1 VNKEYIS
8 KRKDIMII
16 DDNEKTVTCRI
27 CGENSSRIY
36 GKHLKFKHNMTSKEY
51 RKLFP
56 DAPLSSK
63 SDLKNT
69 TKNSGKHMK
78 QEKYKK
84 MFSEMFSG
92 ENNPNHTSRATEE
105 ERKSRSPFSKKFI
118 KYENVENLEEH
129 ISDFAKKALKN
140 RIGSTT
146 IEYFI
151 QKGLSEDNARKELK
165 ERQTTFSLEKC
176 IEKYGESEGRLRWL
190 KRQERWQKNLLENGN
205 MKCGFS
211 RISQELFHEIFRH
224 MDYNESQNIYYATK
238 NREYFISIKKF
249 GFFSYDYVDVSRRKI
264 IEYNG
269 DSYHANPK
277 KYESSDY
284 PHPFYKENGPTAQE
298 IWTKDKLKRE
308 VAESQGFEVLII
320 WDSEYRKDK
329 KKIIE
334 QCLNFLNS

>member
-1 VNKEYIS
+1 VKKEYIS

-176 IEKYGESEGRLRWL
+176 IEKYGEEMGRLRWIE
-190 KRQERWQKNLLENGN
+190 RQEKWLNSYKKVNYS
-205 MKCGFS
+205 K
-211 RISQELFHEIFRH
+211 ISQELFIGLYFKLKENKFNEKVYFAKLDPNGLIHKLNKNYEFRLKLNKSFIVPDFFIPNINLIIEFDGTYYH
-224 MDYNESQNIYYATK
+224 RNTSENKKREEVRDKNIKHSGYEVIHVKESDYIKDK
-238 NREYFISIKKF
+238 N
-249 GFFSYDYVDVSRRKI
+249 KI
-264 IEYNG
+264 INDLFEIIM
-269 DSYHANPK
+269 K
-277 KYESSDY
+277 KY
-284 PHPFYKENGPTAQE
+284 
-298 IWTKDKLKRE
+298 
-308 VAESQGFEVLII
+308 
-320 WDSEYRKDK
+320 K
-329 KKIIE
+329 K
-334 QCLNFLNS
+334 NHV

>member
-320 WDSEYRKDK
+320 WDSEYRKYPQQTLQK
-329 KKIIE
+329 CIE
-334 QCLNFLNS
+334 FING

>member
-1 VNKEYIS
+1 
-8 KRKDIMII
+8 MII

-176 IEKYGESEGRLRWL
+176 IEKYGEEMGRLRWIE
-190 KRQERWQKNLLENGN
+190 RQEKWLNSYKKVNYS
-205 MKCGFS
+205 K
-211 RISQELFHEIFRH
+211 ISQELFIGLYFKLKENKFNEKVYFAKLDPNGLIHKLNKNYEFRLKLNKSFIVPDFFIPNINLIIEFDGTYYH
-224 MDYNESQNIYYATK
+224 RNTSENKKREEVRDKNIKHSGYEVIHVKESDYIKDK
-238 NREYFISIKKF
+238 N
-249 GFFSYDYVDVSRRKI
+249 KI
-264 IEYNG
+264 INDLFEIIM
-269 DSYHANPK
+269 K
-277 KYESSDY
+277 KY
-284 PHPFYKENGPTAQE
+284 
-298 IWTKDKLKRE
+298 
-308 VAESQGFEVLII
+308 
-320 WDSEYRKDK
+320 K
-329 KKIIE
+329 K
-334 QCLNFLNS
+334 NHV

>member
-176 IEKYGESEGRLRWL
+176 IEKYGEEMGRLRWIE
-190 KRQERWQKNLLENGN
+190 RQEKWLNSYKKVNYS
-205 MKCGFS
+205 K
-211 RISQELFHEIFRH
+211 ISQELFIGLYFKLKENKFNEKVYFAKLDPNGLIHKLNKNYEFRLKLNKSFIVPDFFIPNINLIIEFDGTYYH
-224 MDYNESQNIYYATK
+224 RNTSENKKREEVRDKNIKHSGYEVIHVKESDYIKDK
-238 NREYFISIKKF
+238 N
-249 GFFSYDYVDVSRRKI
+249 KI
-264 IEYNG
+264 INDFIPIGY
-269 DSYHANPK
+269 
-277 KYESSDY
+277 SSL
-284 PHPFYKENGPTAQE
+284 Q
-298 IWTKDKLKRE
+298 
-308 VAESQGFEVLII
+308 
-320 WDSEYRKDK
+320 
-329 KKIIE
+329 
-334 QCLNFLNS
+334 

>member
-1 VNKEYIS
+1 MV
-8 KRKDIMII
+8 I

-36 GKHLKFKHNMTSKEY
+36 GKHLKFKHNMKSEEY
-51 RKLFP
+51 KKLFP
-56 DAPLSSK
+56 GAPLSSK

-78 QEKYKK
+78 EEKYKK

-92 ENNPNHTSRATEE
+92 ENNPNHKSKTTEE

-118 KYENVENLEEH
+118 KYENLENLENH
-129 ISDFAKKALKN
+129 ISNFVKKALKN

-151 QKGLSEDNARKELK
+151 QKGLSEDDAIKKLK

-176 IEKYGESEGRLRWL
+176 IEKYGNELGRLRWL
-190 KRQERWQKNLLENGN
+190 ERQEKWQKNLLENGN

-211 RISQELFHEIFRH
+211 KISQELFNEILKN
-224 MDYNESQNIYYATK
+224 MNQNDYQHIYYATK
-238 NREYFISIKKF
+238 NKEYFISIKGF
-249 GFFSYDYVDVSRRKI
+249 GFFSYDYVDIYKRKI

-269 DSYHANPK
+269 DDYHANPI
-277 KYESSDY
+277 KYEAKDY
-284 PHPFYKENGPTAQE
+284 PHPFYKENGPTAE
-298 IWTKDKLKRE
+298 DIWKKDKLKRE
-308 VAESQGFEVLII
+308 IAESKGFELLTV

-329 KKIIE
+329 KITISK
-334 QCLNFLNS
+334 CLNFLNY